1 MAVPVCNAACQKEKR
16 LNQLKTLMTT
26 GPTPEAKEQARIQY
40 YTLKDGQGWLRQ
52 EKEKTARAEILP
64 TIQNLETAYNQLK
77 TTLSEHD
84 SALQSASQ
92 DKEEEVGD
100 EEETRFIQ
108 KQIAEANV
116 LDRLFRLGAPAPSST
131 PTVFSW
137 LSYLLD
143 GLIALLGLYIVYLV
157 FVGGKLNRFFVS
169 TTTETE
175 PII

>member
-16 LNQLKTLMTT
+16 LAQLKTLMTS

-40 YTLKDGQGWLRQ
+40 FTLKDGQGWLRQ
-52 EKEKTARAEILP
+52 EKEKIARSEIMP
-64 TIQNLETAYNQLK
+64 TIMNLETSYNRLK
-77 TTLSEHD
+77 TTLSQHD

-92 DKEEEVGD
+92 AKQEEVGD

-116 LDRLFRLGAPAPSST
+116 LDRLFRLGAPTPSST
-131 PTVFSW
+131 PTVMSW

-143 GLIALLGLYIVYLV
+143 GIIALLGLYIVYLI

-169 TTTETE
+169 STVETE